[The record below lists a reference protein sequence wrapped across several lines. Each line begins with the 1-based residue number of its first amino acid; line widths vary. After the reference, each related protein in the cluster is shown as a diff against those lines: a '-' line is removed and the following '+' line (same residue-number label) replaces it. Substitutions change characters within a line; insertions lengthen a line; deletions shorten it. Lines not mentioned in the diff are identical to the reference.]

1 MSIDLQKDFFALFGL
16 PRRFH
21 LDEATLETAYHELHN
36 QVHPDRHAHMP
47 DADKRRSMQWA
58 TRVNEAFSTLR
69 KPLARANYLLEL
81 GGIDAGLETNTAM
94 SPDFLI
100 EQMEW
105 REAVEEAEEA
115 ADATALEELH
125 HRRRHQTRELLA
137 ELEKQ
142 IDQDNDLDSAAE
154 TVRRLMFLEKLKHD
168 IDNALEALDS

>member
-1 MSIDLQKDFFALFGL
+1 MSFDLQKDFFALFGL

-47 DADKRRSMQWA
+47 DADKRRAMQWA

-69 KPLARANYLLEL
+69 NPLARATYLLEL

-94 SPDFLI
+94 SPDFLVA
-100 EQMEW
+100 QMEW

-115 ADATALEELH
+115 ADVTALEELH
-125 HRRRHQTRELLA
+125 HRRRHQTRELLV